1 MNADQRRW
9 KEGRVRC
16 SASRSSFNYL
26 RASAFICGLTLL
38 LGCQS
43 SKVEKEGRR
52 GVQDYLAGNYSG
64 AANKLTPLAQ
74 QTDENYVLNNL
85 RLGSA
90 ALAAYDLNT
99 AEAAFLKAWEVINAG
114 GVNSGARS
122 VAAVWID
129 EKLKIWKG
137 EPYER
142 ALASFDL
149 GLVYLMRN
157 DFNNARAAF
166 ENALFKL
173 RDYASDK
180 DEKKDYTEQEST
192 FVLAHVLLGR
202 CWQRL
207 GREDLARGT
216 FDTVTKLRPD
226 LAPLADYDRQAGTNV
241 LLVVEYGYGPRKR
254 EDFDNGTTM
263 AFAPT
268 PQTAGQI
275 PPVRV
280 LVDGRPY
287 PLAGTDRPTIDT
299 IAMAQDRRW
308 QSIDTIRVTKSVIG
322 TGLIAGGAGYG
333 LYRLNEGR
341 MRAEDAAIVG
351 GLVAVGALLRA
362 SSNADLRQWEMA
374 PRTVFLLPLTLPPG
388 THDVTV
394 DFPAVGVGQSWRGLV
409 VPQYGDVTYYF
420 RMNRWVPGPF
430 VWPPNSPAAS
440 PGGFVS
446 ADALK

>member
-1 MNADQRRW
+1 M
-9 KEGRVRC
+9 
-16 SASRSSFNYL
+16 L
-26 RASAFICGLTLL
+26 I
-38 LGCQS
+38 GCQA
-43 SKVEKEGRR
+43 SKEEKQGRR
-52 GVQDYLAGNYSG
+52 GVQDYLSG
-64 AANKLTPLAQ
+64 DYTRATERLMPLADK
-74 QTDENYVLNNL
+74 TDENYVLNNL

-90 ALAAYDLNT
+90 ALAAYDLGT

-122 VAAVWID
+122 VAAVWVD

-142 ALASFDL
+142 ALASVDL
-149 GLVYLMRN
+149 GLVYLMKN

-173 RDYASDK
+173 REYADDK
-180 DEKKDYTEQEST
+180 DEKNNYREQEST
-192 FVLAHVLLGR
+192 FVLAHILLGR

-207 GREDLARGT
+207 AREDLARKA
-216 FDTVTKLRPD
+216 FDDVTRLRPD
-226 LAPLADYDRQAGTNV
+226 LAPLADYDRQVSTNV

-254 EDFDNGTTM
+254 EDFDGGTTM

-268 PQTAGQI
+268 PQTAGRI
-275 PPVRV
+275 PPPRVRV
-280 LVDGRPY
+280 NGRDVA
-287 PLAGTDRPTIDT
+287 LNGTDRPTIDT
-299 IAMAQDRRW
+299 VAMAQDRRW
-308 QSIDTIRVTKSVIG
+308 QSIDTIRVTKSVVG
-322 TGLIAGGAGYG
+322 TGLLVGGAGYG

-374 PRTVFLLPLTLPPG
+374 PRTVFLLPIALPPG

-394 DFPAVGVGQSWRGLV
+394 DFPAVGIGQTWRGLV
-409 VPQYGDVTYYF
+409 VPERGDATYYF
-420 RMNRWVPGPF
+420 RMNRWLPGPF
-430 VWPPNSPAAS
+430 HWPPPAPGAFAS
-440 PGGFVS
+440 VEQ
-446 ADALK
+446 LK